1 MIREIMARP
10 QEIAWLPWAVQY
22 FFFIG
27 LACGSVVIAVWLR
40 WREPNKTV
48 RLELAAVSLAVVSGT
63 VAPLALSADLHQP
76 ARIWHF
82 YAHFTPWSWMS
93 LGSLFL
99 PLFTLLVMSYFA
111 LLMRSR
117 LRAETLPFWA
127 RWLQIFPAWRE
138 EKWLRWVALATLL
151 SAASILLYTGREVS
165 VLRAQPLWYSLWLPW
180 LLLLTAMQAVPP
192 LLACW
197 LRHEPQWQPRL
208 AGYQAVSLL
217 LLCFSCLG
225 WWLDGSTSSAALHR
239 LASQGVVWLL
249 AGIAVVVSILLLL
262 ALAWRVRSQA
272 LGAKGLL
279 GQCMVALLLCWGVR
293 WLLLMQTQT
302 LPKFNVLANPYV
314 LPLGSEG
321 LLAILGTLGLWI
333 ALIIGI
339 RELQHQLMEKKHYG

>member
-99 PLFTLLVMSYFA
+99 PLFTLLVMGYFA

-180 LLLLTAMQAVPP
+180 LLLLTAVQAVPP

-197 LRHEPQWQPRL
+197 LRHKPQWQPRL

-239 LASQGVVWLL
+239 LASQGVVWRL

-302 LPKFNVLANPYV
+302 LPKFNVLTNPYV

-339 RELQHQLMEKKHYG
+339 CELQHQLMEKKHYG

>member
-27 LACGSVVIAVWLR
+27 LACGSIMIAVWLR
-40 WREPNKTV
+40 WRDPQNTS

-63 VAPLALSADLHQP
+63 VAPMALSADLHQP

-82 YAHFTPWSWMS
+82 YAYFTPWSWMS

-99 PLFTLLVMSYFA
+99 PLFTLLVVSYFI
-111 LLMRSR
+111 LLLRGQ
-117 LRAETLPFWA
+117 LRAKSLPFWA
-127 RWLQIFPAWRE
+127 RWLQFRPTWRE
-138 EKWLRWVALATLL
+138 EKWLRWIALATLL
-151 SAASILLYTGREVS
+151 SAISILLYTGREVS

-197 LRHEPQWQPRL
+197 LRQELQWQPRL
-208 AGYQAVSLL
+208 ACYQAVSLL
-217 LLCFSCLG
+217 LLCLSGLG
-225 WWLDGSTSSAALHR
+225 WWLDGSTSSVVLR
-239 LASQGVVWLL
+239 SLLTQGAVWLW
-249 AGIAVVVSILLLL
+249 AGIAFVALTLCLL
-262 ALAWRVRSQA
+262 ALAWRTRHRL
-272 LGAKGLL
+272 LGTKGLL
-279 GQCMVALLLCWGVR
+279 VQSTAALLLCWGVR
-293 WLLLMQTQT
+293 WMLLMQTQT
-302 LPKFNVLANPYV
+302 LPKFNVLTNPYV

-339 RELQHQLMEKKHYG
+339 RELQHGLMEKKHYG

>member
-180 LLLLTAMQAVPP
+180 LLLLTAVQAVPP

>member
-99 PLFTLLVMSYFA
+99 PLFTLLVMGYFA

-239 LASQGVVWLL
+239 LASQGVVWRL

-302 LPKFNVLANPYV
+302 LPKFNVLTNPYV

>member
-99 PLFTLLVMSYFA
+99 PLFTLLVMGYFA

-180 LLLLTAMQAVPP
+180 LLLLTAVQAVPP

-197 LRHEPQWQPRL
+197 LRYEPQWQPRL

-239 LASQGVVWLL
+239 LASQGVVWRL
-249 AGIAVVVSILLLL
+249 AGIAVVVSSLLLL

-302 LPKFNVLANPYV
+302 LPKFNVLTNPYV

>member
-99 PLFTLLVMSYFA
+99 PLFTLLVMGYFA

-180 LLLLTAMQAVPP
+180 LLLLTAVQAVPP

-262 ALAWRVRSQA
+262 ALAWRARSQA

>member
-27 LACGSVVIAVWLR
+27 LACGSVIIAVWLR
-40 WREPNKTV
+40 WREPNKTL

-99 PLFTLLVMSYFA
+99 PLFSLSVVSYFV
-111 LLMRSR
+111 LLLRGR
-117 LRAETLPFWA
+117 LRTQTLPFWA
-127 RWLQIFPAWRE
+127 RWLQIFPAWQE
-138 EKWLRWVALATLL
+138 EKWLRWVALGCLL

-208 AGYQAVSLL
+208 ARYQAVTLL
-217 LLCFSCLG
+217 LLCISCLG

-239 LASQGVVWLL
+239 LASQGVVWRL
-249 AGIAVVVSILLLL
+249 AGIAFVASILLLL
-262 ALAWRVRSQA
+262 ALAWRVRRRA

-302 LPKFNVLANPYV
+302 LPKFNVLTNPYV

>member
-27 LACGSVVIAVWLR
+27 MACGSIIIAVWLR
-40 WREPNKTV
+40 WREPNKTS

-82 YAHFTPWSWMS
+82 YAYFTPWSWMS

-99 PLFTLLVMSYFA
+99 PLFTLLVVSYFV
-111 LLMRSR
+111 LL
-117 LRAETLPFWA
+117 LRNQLRPKTLPFWA
-127 RWLQIFPAWRE
+127 RWLMFRPAWRE
-138 EKWLRWVALATLL
+138 ETWLRWVALATLV

-165 VLRAQPLWYSLWLPW
+165 ILRSQPLWFSLWLPW
-180 LLLLTAMQAVPP
+180 LLLLTAMQAVSP
-192 LLACW
+192 LLAYW
-197 LRHEPQWQPRL
+197 LSQDVQWQPRL
-208 AGYQAVSLL
+208 ARYQAVTLV
-217 LLCFSCLG
+217 LLCLSCLG
-225 WWLDGSTSSAALHR
+225 WWVDGSASSSALHQ
-239 LASQGVVWLL
+239 LSTQGMVWWM
-249 AGIAVVVSILLLL
+249 AGIAFVAMTLLLL
-262 ALAWRVRSQA
+262 VLTGRMSNQRLSAN
-272 LGAKGLL
+272 GLL
-279 GQCMVALLLCWGVR
+279 GQSVVALLLCWGVR
-293 WLLLMQTQT
+293 WMLLMQTQT
-302 LPKFNVLANPYV
+302 LPKFNVVANPYV

-339 RELQHQLMEKKHYG
+339 RELQHRLMEKKHYG

>member
-180 LLLLTAMQAVPP
+180 LLLLTAVQAVPP

-239 LASQGVVWLL
+239 LASQGVVWRL

-272 LGAKGLL
+272 QGAKGLL

-339 RELQHQLMEKKHYG
+339 RELQHQLMEKKQYG

>member
-1 MIREIMARP
+1 
-10 QEIAWLPWAVQY
+10 
-22 FFFIG
+22 
-27 LACGSVVIAVWLR
+27 
-40 WREPNKTV
+40 V
-48 RLELAAVSLAVVSGT
+48 RKNGYVG
-63 VAPLALSADLHQP
+63 
-76 ARIWHF
+76 
-82 YAHFTPWSWMS
+82 
-93 LGSLFL
+93 
-99 PLFTLLVMSYFA
+99 
-111 LLMRSR
+111 
-117 LRAETLPFWA
+117 
-127 RWLQIFPAWRE
+127 
-138 EKWLRWVALATLL
+138 VALATLL

-180 LLLLTAMQAVPP
+180 LLLLTAVQAVPP

-239 LASQGVVWLL
+239 LASQGVVWRL

>member
-99 PLFTLLVMSYFA
+99 PLFTLLVMGYFA

-117 LRAETLPFWA
+117 VRAETLPFWA

-180 LLLLTAMQAVPP
+180 LLLLTAVQAVPP

-239 LASQGVVWLL
+239 LASQGVVWRL

-302 LPKFNVLANPYV
+302 LPKFNILTNPYV

>member
-1 MIREIMARP
+1 MIREIMVRP

-99 PLFTLLVMSYFA
+99 PLFTLLVMGYFA

-151 SAASILLYTGREVS
+151 SAASILLYTGHEVS

-180 LLLLTAMQAVPP
+180 LLLLTAVQAVPP

-239 LASQGVVWLL
+239 LASQGVVWRL
-249 AGIAVVVSILLLL
+249 AGIAVVVSIMLLL

-339 RELQHQLMEKKHYG
+339 RELQHQLMEKKQYG

>member
-99 PLFTLLVMSYFA
+99 PLFTLIVMSYFA

-180 LLLLTAMQAVPP
+180 LLLLTAVQAVPP

-239 LASQGVVWLL
+239 LASQGVVWRL

>member
-99 PLFTLLVMSYFA
+99 PLFTLLVMGYFA

-180 LLLLTAMQAVPP
+180 LLLLTAVQAVPP

-225 WWLDGSTSSAALHR
+225 WWLDGCTSSAALHR
-239 LASQGVVWLL
+239 LASQGVVWRL

>member
-180 LLLLTAMQAVPP
+180 LLLLTAVQAVPP

-302 LPKFNVLANPYV
+302 LPKFNILTNPYV

>member
-180 LLLLTAMQAVPP
+180 LLLLTAVQAVPP

-239 LASQGVVWLL
+239 LASQGVVWRL

-302 LPKFNVLANPYV
+302 LPKFNILTNPYV

>member
-99 PLFTLLVMSYFA
+99 PLFTLLVMGYFA

-180 LLLLTAMQAVPP
+180 LLLLTAVQAVPP

-239 LASQGVVWLL
+239 LASQGVVWRL

-262 ALAWRVRSQA
+262 ALTWRVRSQA

>member
-99 PLFTLLVMSYFA
+99 PLFTLLVMGYFA

-138 EKWLRWVALATLL
+138 EKWLRWVALTTLL

-180 LLLLTAMQAVPP
+180 LLLLTAVQAVPP

-239 LASQGVVWLL
+239 LASQGVVWRL

>member
-99 PLFTLLVMSYFA
+99 PLFTLLVMGYFA

-180 LLLLTAMQAVPP
+180 LLLLTAVQAVPP

-239 LASQGVVWLL
+239 LASQGVVWRL

-302 LPKFNVLANPYV
+302 LPKFNVLANSYV

>member
-180 LLLLTAMQAVPP
+180 LLLLTAVQAVPP
-192 LLACW
+192 LLACL

-239 LASQGVVWLL
+239 LASQGVVWRL

-302 LPKFNVLANPYV
+302 LPKFNILTNPYV

>member
-180 LLLLTAMQAVPP
+180 LLLLTAVQAVPP

-239 LASQGVVWLL
+239 LASQGVVWRL

>member
-99 PLFTLLVMSYFA
+99 PLFTLIVMSYFA

-302 LPKFNVLANPYV
+302 LPKFNILTNPYV

>member
-99 PLFTLLVMSYFA
+99 PLFTLLVMGYFA

-180 LLLLTAMQAVPP
+180 LLLLTAVQAVPP
-192 LLACW
+192 LLVCW

-239 LASQGVVWLL
+239 LASQGVVWRL

>member
-99 PLFTLLVMSYFA
+99 PLFTLLVMGYFA

-180 LLLLTAMQAVPP
+180 LLLLTAVQAVPP

-239 LASQGVVWLL
+239 LASQGVVWRL

-302 LPKFNVLANPYV
+302 LPKFNILTNPYV

>member
-27 LACGSVVIAVWLR
+27 LACGSIMIAVWLR
-40 WREPNKTV
+40 WRDPQNTS

-63 VAPLALSADLHQP
+63 VAPMALSADLHQP

-82 YAHFTPWSWMS
+82 YAYFTPWSWMS

-99 PLFTLLVMSYFA
+99 PLFTLLVVSYFI
-111 LLMRSR
+111 LLLRGQ
-117 LRAETLPFWA
+117 LRAKSLPFWA
-127 RWLQIFPAWRE
+127 RWLQFRPTWRE
-138 EKWLRWVALATLL
+138 EKWLRWIALATLL
-151 SAASILLYTGREVS
+151 SAISILLYTGREVS

-197 LRHEPQWQPRL
+197 LRQDPQWQPRL
-208 AGYQAVSLL
+208 ARYQAVSLL
-217 LLCFSCLG
+217 LLCLSGLG
-225 WWLDGSTSSAALHR
+225 WWLDGSTSSVVLRSLSTQGAVWLWAGIVFVALALSLLVLAWHTRHR
-239 LASQGVVWLL
+239 L
-249 AGIAVVVSILLLL
+249 
-262 ALAWRVRSQA
+262 
-272 LGAKGLL
+272 LGTKGLL
-279 GQCMVALLLCWGVR
+279 VQSAAALLLCWGVR
-293 WLLLMQTQT
+293 WMLLMQTQT

-339 RELQHQLMEKKHYG
+339 RELQHGLMEKKHYG

>member
-111 LLMRSR
+111 LLIRSQ

-180 LLLLTAMQAVPP
+180 LLLLTAVQAVPP

-239 LASQGVVWLL
+239 LASQGVVWRL

>member
-99 PLFTLLVMSYFA
+99 PLFTLLVMGYFA

-117 LRAETLPFWA
+117 LRAETLPFWV

-180 LLLLTAMQAVPP
+180 LLLLTAVQAVPP

-239 LASQGVVWLL
+239 LASQGVVWRL

>member
-27 LACGSVVIAVWLR
+27 LACGSVVTAVWLR

-99 PLFTLLVMSYFA
+99 PLFTLLVMGYFA

-180 LLLLTAMQAVPP
+180 LLLLTAVQAVPP

-239 LASQGVVWLL
+239 LASQGVVWRL

-302 LPKFNVLANPYV
+302 LPKFNILTNPYV

>member
-99 PLFTLLVMSYFA
+99 PLFTLLVMGYFA

-180 LLLLTAMQAVPP
+180 LLLLTAVQAVPP

-239 LASQGVVWLL
+239 LASQGVVWRL
-249 AGIAVVVSILLLL
+249 ARIAVVVSILLLL